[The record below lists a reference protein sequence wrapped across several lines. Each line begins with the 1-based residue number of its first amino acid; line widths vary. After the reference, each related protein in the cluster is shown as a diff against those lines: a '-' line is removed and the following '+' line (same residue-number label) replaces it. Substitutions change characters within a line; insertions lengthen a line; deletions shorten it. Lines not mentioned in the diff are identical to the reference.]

1 MQQYEDEQILQ
12 MLSTGYWF
20 SQSQILRNM
29 RDGGMHVDAGVVDER
44 LRHLAAAGVI
54 ETDGV
59 FVRRSD

>member
-1 MQQYEDEQILQ
+1 MQQYEDEQILE

-29 RDGGMHVDAGVVDER
+29 RDRGMQVDAGVVDER

>member
-1 MQQYEDEQILQ
+1 MQ
-12 MLSTGYWF
+12 
-20 SQSQILRNM
+20 
-29 RDGGMHVDAGVVDER
+29 VDAGVVDER

>member
-1 MQQYEDEQILQ
+1 MQQYEDEQILE

-20 SQSQILRNM
+20 SASQILRNM
-29 RDGGMHVDAGVVDER
+29 RDGGMDVDASVVDKR
-44 LRHLAAAGVI
+44 LRHLAAAGLI

>member
-20 SQSQILRNM
+20 SASQILRNM
-29 RDGGMHVDAGVVDER
+29 RDGGMQVDAAVVDER